1 MPAPHTTRHHSC
13 LLAHLHS
20 IHPASPP
27 FHPFPSRPSLLTLL
41 SLSPLLP
48 NPPAAA
54 AVAAAA
60 GEGAEAP
67 SEERAEGGRGAEE
80 EGGVAGSSR
89 LCSDGASS
97 TLRLL
102 PATDAADNAPPPL
115 ALALLTPPLAPH
127 RAPSPPHA
135 HIWCSMARV
144 CVSLPLRMRERE
156 VQRGVLLADG
166 VHHAPHHVAHHHRCP
181 RHGALGWRRVW
192 GEGGCGG
199 WESEG
204 RSACSACYSAVAASE
219 GMGPQRHVSAH
230 LSFAC
235 FVPAIVHRS
244 SPSRLRATDG
254 PTTRAAMHRSLLRA
268 LARRASHHRNVL
280 PPTPFLPPTSHALA
294 DELSLFEPRPALMS
308 AASTPSADPSAI
320 RIRSPS
326 CSPPP
331 HSPPLLALLPPSLA
345 LPSQT
350 LRSPLPNS
358 APFHASLLA
367 AASSRAF
374 RAAAFSA
381 SAQAASSGG
390 SGGLLT
396 LNALADREGARRTG
410 KRVGRGMGSGKG
422 KTAGRGHKGQ
432 KARAGR
438 NPKIGFEGGQTPLRI
453 RLPKRG
459 FHNPFSLRFQV
470 RPSAS
475 RCAPPLP
482 GAPLRFQVRPSAS
495 RCAPPLPG
503 APLRFQVRPS
513 ASRCA
518 PPLPGAPLRFHVRL
532 SASTCAPPLPRAP
545 LRFQVRPSVSTCAP
559 PLPRAPLRFHV
570 RPSASR
576 CAPPLPGAP
585 LRFQVRPSASRC
597 APPLPGAPLRF
608 HVRPSASRCAPPL
621 PGAPLRFHVRPSA
634 STCAPPLPG
643 APLRFQVR
651 PSASRCAP
659 PLPGAPLRF
668 LVRPSASR
676 CAPPLPRA
684 PSALGLPL
692 AVTPPSC
699 APLSHPLA
707 PPCPTRL
714 AYPLLQPPV
723 VNVRD
728 VVRKVEEGAID
739 ASHMISM
746 KTLKDAGLGGKAMR
760 DGVKLLG
767 RGAHLL
773 SLPLHLEV
781 SRASESV
788 RKAVEA
794 AGGRVTRVHYNSLG
808 LRALLKPHWFAKK
821 GRVLPRPARSPP
833 RILQL
838 GLVDAVGTLPA
849 PTHPVT

>member
-1 MPAPHTTRHHSC
+1 MRHD
-13 LLAHLHS
+13 
-20 IHPASPP
+20 
-27 FHPFPSRPSLLTLL
+27 
-41 SLSPLLP
+41 
-48 NPPAAA
+48 
-54 AVAAAA
+54 
-60 GEGAEAP
+60 
-67 SEERAEGGRGAEE
+67 
-80 EGGVAGSSR
+80 SR
-89 LCSDGASS
+89 L
-97 TLRLL
+97 L
-102 PATDAADNAPPPL
+102 
-115 ALALLTPPLAPH
+115 
-127 RAPSPPHA
+127 
-135 HIWCSMARV
+135 
-144 CVSLPLRMRERE
+144 
-156 VQRGVLLADG
+156 
-166 VHHAPHHVAHHHRCP
+166 
-181 RHGALGWRRVW
+181 
-192 GEGGCGG
+192 
-199 WESEG
+199 
-204 RSACSACYSAVAASE
+204 
-219 GMGPQRHVSAH
+219 PQRHVSAH

-244 SPSRLRATDG
+244 SPSRLRATDN

-294 DELSLFEPRPALMS
+294 DKLSLFEPRPALMS

-331 HSPPLLALLPPSLA
+331 HSPPLLALLPRSLA

-374 RAAAFSA
+374 RAAAFLA

-470 RPSAS
+470 
-475 RCAPPLP
+475 
-482 GAPLRFQVRPSAS
+482 
-495 RCAPPLPG
+495 
-503 APLRFQVRPS
+503 
-513 ASRCA
+513 
-518 PPLPGAPLRFHVRL
+518 
-532 SASTCAPPLPRAP
+532 
-545 LRFQVRPSVSTCAP
+545 
-559 PLPRAPLRFHV
+559 
-570 RPSASR
+570 
-576 CAPPLPGAP
+576 
-585 LRFQVRPSASRC
+585 
-597 APPLPGAPLRF
+597 
-608 HVRPSASRCAPPL
+608 
-621 PGAPLRFHVRPSA
+621 
-634 STCAPPLPG
+634 
-643 APLRFQVR
+643 
-651 PSASRCAP
+651 
-659 PLPGAPLRF
+659 
-668 LVRPSASR
+668 
-676 CAPPLPRA
+676 
-684 PSALGLPL
+684 
-692 AVTPPSC
+692 
-699 APLSHPLA
+699 
-707 PPCPTRL
+707 
-714 AYPLLQPPV
+714 

-739 ASHMISM
+739 ASHVISM

-821 GRVLPRPARSPP
+821 GRVLPRPARPPP